1 VGYAVF
7 LFLNIAPQVLLA
19 TVGIILFTRHRN
31 IATALIACGFLTV
44 LGSHIANEFAN
55 YTVSYVYRSSG
66 AVAAA
71 NVTFRGVAWTVAH
84 WSGMVGIWMASLG
97 FVWYILDTRNRRVP

>member
-1 VGYAVF
+1 M
-7 LFLNIAPQVLLA
+7 
-19 TVGIILFTRHRN
+19 GIILFMRHRN
-31 IATALIACGFLTV
+31 LATALIACGFIVV

-71 NVTFRGVAWTVAH
+71 NVTFSFAWTVAR
-84 WSGMVGIWMASLG
+84 WSGLAGFWVASLG